1 MAEISTEYKRG
12 LWIATDGK
20 LTATSKQSEE
30 KAIFSLQRK
39 LKRLEVMKEMIGG
52 KNGV

>member
-1 MAEISTEYKRG
+1 MTIQTEYRRG

-39 LKRLEVMKEMIGG
+39 LKRTEVMQEMINGG
-52 KNGV
+52 KSK